1 MGIIINQQIKI
12 FILFILCISL
22 ITCLYN
28 KYYKYDK
35 YDKYELFTNDKF
47 QDTSNINNTNSTDST
62 IAIFS
67 DSEISNLTVKNAI
80 NNKIS
85 SLKSIFNK
93 YHILDPGITIN
104 NNGLTCESWENYNM
118 DNKNNT
124 NTNNTQL
131 NNCKIVEGSES
142 NDPQC
147 LVDNVLTSC
156 SSFYSDGYINNLS
169 SIDINEISNNM
180 RVNIIRNSRQLITDI
195 NKFSSDIDTLLNSL
209 NENLDLEQQ
218 QLQFIKYN
226 KSNIDD
232 KKNLLNKTTKDFEKN
247 ENKIN
252 INKIN
257 FTNFL
262 EKNNNNDSKLNLYY
276 KIILGLI
283 VTIIIIGIFN
293 LLVTELL

>member
-1 MGIIINQQIKI
+1 MGIIINQQVKI

-22 ITCLYN
+22 ITCLYI
-28 KYYKYDK
+28 K
-35 YDKYELFTNDKF
+35 YDKYELFANDKF
-47 QDTSNINNTNSTDST
+47 EDTSDTDNT
-62 IAIFS
+62 IAIFT

-93 YHILDPGITIN
+93 YHILDPGITIT

-118 DNKNNT
+118 DNNI
-124 NTNNTQL
+124 NNTQL

-169 SIDINEISNNM
+169 SIDINEITNNM
-180 RVNIIRNSRQLITDI
+180 RVNIIRNCKQLFSDI
-195 NKFSSDIDTLLNSL
+195 NKISNEIDTLLNSL
-209 NENLDLEQQ
+209 NEKLYLQQQ
-218 QLQFIKYN
+218 QLEFIKYN
-226 KSNIDD
+226 KSNLDD
-232 KKNLLNKTTKDFEKN
+232 KTKLLNKTTKDFEKN
-247 ENKIN
+247 ENNIN

-293 LLVTELL
+293 VLVTELL